1 MVNEGECVC
10 VCMWRCGCCVRACVT
25 VYRGFVMAGF
35 ATLYDTSGPS
45 WTSKTTAT
53 PPILRNPPYVWV
65 WRCFDRSRSH
75 VRLRAFLGVQ
85 CGTADR
91 ATRTRETSTGPH
103 RDHHR
108 SQDHR
113 ETGGQQAA
121 RQPADRT
128 HPPRARPGRAR
139 HPGPPP
145 AQRHPARPPRLAPL
159 ASPHHLTP
167 PASFLRSAL
176 PTAQPEHPIPGP
188 APSASRPQASTA

>member
-1 MVNEGECVC
+1 MVNEGECVCVC

-85 CGTADR
+85 CGTADCCRLVAGPRSYRLRFQSIPIAGWGYGNALFR
-91 ATRTRETSTGPH
+91 A
-103 RDHHR
+103 
-108 SQDHR
+108 
-113 ETGGQQAA
+113 
-121 RQPADRT
+121 
-128 HPPRARPGRAR
+128 
-139 HPGPPP
+139 
-145 AQRHPARPPRLAPL
+145 
-159 ASPHHLTP
+159 
-167 PASFLRSAL
+167 
-176 PTAQPEHPIPGP
+176 
-188 APSASRPQASTA
+188 ASTPVQRSGTRDVAGSEVLLDSQWHCSGRDGGGTTEPAKRTMGSTCNWWPS

>member
-85 CGTADR
+85 CGTADHVIR
-91 ATRTRETSTGPH
+91 PLRCFGGKRRGEGLRKEQNVFLSVRLSRGSVRRVAPP
-103 RDHHR
+103 
-108 SQDHR
+108 
-113 ETGGQQAA
+113 TGGLLLDRSSQEISTNTVVVAA
-121 RQPADRT
+121 ADAVRF
-128 HPPRARPGRAR
+128 AE
-139 HPGPPP
+139 GPMWVC
-145 AQRHPARPPRLAPL
+145 
-159 ASPHHLTP
+159 
-167 PASFLRSAL
+167 
-176 PTAQPEHPIPGP
+176 G
-188 APSASRPQASTA
+188 SR